1 MALPVLG
8 AIAGAV
14 GSSALQL
21 GSNMLSAK
29 QNYEYSRN
37 LNEQQ
42 FKYQRV
48 LQKAQNDW
56 NEAQWNRE
64 NEYNDY
70 SSQVERMQKAGL
82 NVGMMFGG
90 NNVLSA
96 SSLQSSIP
104 SSPSSTSANF
114 HQPVD
119 ILGSLNSSLN
129 RALEKKKMDL
139 QEKLLDKSLA
149 REDRKLDIEDKS
161 VTSQKD
167 LNEILGRKAD
177 AETNWTKAQEDKTRK
192 DIDVANKSIDVMD
205 EQINT
210 FRAQQDEYNA
220 LADKARQEGNFV
232 KYNAITQRMNAQSQ
246 RLIANATKEY
256 YKQLGKQ
263 SESSVKLN
271 EQNVRNLISTL
282 AKSDAETRLLKQ
294 QFEYN
299 GQNYKVELQIKN
311 KQLRILDLQ
320 AENQEIQNKLA
331 DATFYANVADAYI
344 GTVDNAANC
353 VTDCA
358 GAFIDVSTAGATT
371 VLKGRG
377 AVKQQEA
384 QTNLFNRT
392 QNPSWSFQYGK

>member
-1 MALPVLG
+1 MFG
-8 AIAGAV
+8 IGEAV
-14 GSSALQL
+14 GGIAQGAMNLL
-21 GSNMLSAK
+21 AAK
-29 QNYEYSRN
+29 KNFEYSKA

-42 FKYQRV
+42 FQHQQMLAKE
-48 LQKAQNDW
+48 QNDW
-56 NEAQWNRE
+56 NLAQWNRE

-90 NNVLSA
+90 NNVTTAPPLEASTPSVPSSA
-96 SSLQSSIP
+96 SSNFLQAP
-104 SSPSSTSANF
+104 
-114 HQPVD
+114 D
-119 ILGSLNSSLN
+119 IMGSLNASLN
-129 RALEKKKMDL
+129 RSLEQKKMEL
-139 QEKLLDKSLA
+139 QERMLDKSLA
-149 REDRKLDIEDKS
+149 REDRKLDIEDKA

-177 AETNWTKAQEDKTRK
+177 AETNWTKAQEDKVRK

-210 FRAQQDEYNA
+210 YRAQQDEYKA
-220 LADKARQEGNFV
+220 LAEKARQEGNYIQ
-232 KYNAITQRMNAQSQ
+232 YNAITQRMNAQSQ
-246 RLIANATKEY
+246 RIVADATKEY

-263 SESSVKLN
+263 SESTVKLN
-271 EQNVRNLISTL
+271 EQNVRNLVSTL

-311 KQLRILDLQ
+311 KQMRILDLQ

-392 QNPSWSFQYGK
+392 QNPSWSFQYGM